1 MLSTELV
8 IPNEKMEF
16 YFSEKPCTEQDKSE
30 RKGEDKCEGSMSS
43 SNRER
48 HGCLPACTQP
58 SIFLSPPSVGLHLP
72 YYYKSC
78 YMNVL

>member
-72 YYYKSC
+72 YCYKSC